1 MHRRFPIKIWSA
13 TSLVGMLLLV
23 SCDGDGGGEAPAGDS
38 QKREHSR
45 YVHEQKPVTT
55 GTPMYESAYEM
66 WTEEVESLEKR
77 KSANEDV
84 PKRLV
89 SQCVS
94 GVERNLQAAKVS
106 LKAETRQILEMK
118 HALLRQDNAKFEE
131 ERVLKAQDMQQL
143 KRILSDVA
151 KGIRPLPE
159 GRTRA
164 ELQDMLAER
173 QREFEVVEKDQKAL
187 HARMA
192 AIYNRLEEPD
202 PEPLEKSKL
211 RTLVDDFQSLL
222 ERAKKLQ

>member
-1 MHRRFPIKIWSA
+1 
-13 TSLVGMLLLV
+13 
-23 SCDGDGGGEAPAGDS
+23 
-38 QKREHSR
+38 
-45 YVHEQKPVTT
+45 
-55 GTPMYESAYEM
+55 MYESAYEM

-89 SQCVS
+89 SQCIS

-143 KRILSDVA
+143 KKILSDVA

-164 ELQDMLAER
+164 ELQDLLAER
-173 QREFEVVEKDQKAL
+173 QREFGTVEKDQKAL
-187 HARMA
+187 HARMS

-202 PEPLEKSKL
+202 PEPLDRSKL
-211 RTLVDDFQSLL
+211 QTLVEDFQSLL